1 MGDFDDR
8 GSISGVYFTN
18 CIYPISTG
26 RSDAETNSSGVNR
39 DIITPT
45 GSASAQ
51 IGISPM
57 VIEVQESEG
66 QSQATINVINNTNT
80 PFRAR
85 IYAESFTYEKDK
97 GFNTIPQNSE
107 SLVPYLKFSPREL
120 NVPAGVTRRVRL
132 NVQLPPNLPAGE
144 YRSAIFTE
152 NLEQQKQTDLKG
164 IVTTI
169 TTRIGV
175 TMFVRKGEHAPK
187 LTITTA
193 EWLPAKSQILMTM
206 NNTGK
211 ASAYPEVNWTIAQ
224 AGVTIKTGRVSA
236 TGIVPNSD
244 RTVNIN
250 IPKQELK
257 LKPGKY
263 QLSGDLI
270 WGEPDHKTTVP
281 FSVGVNIN

>member
-1 MGDFDDR
+1 MWKQFGLVTACT
-8 GSISGVYFTN
+8 ILPLMY
-18 CIYPISTG
+18 
-26 RSDAETNSSGVNR
+26 A
-39 DIITPT
+39 
-45 GSASAQ
+45 GSAQAQ

-57 VIEVQESEG
+57 VIETQENGG
-66 QSQATINVINNTNT
+66 QSQATINVINNTNK

-85 IYAESFTYEKDK
+85 VYAESFTYEKDQ

-132 NVQLPPNLPAGE
+132 NVQLPANLPAGE

-152 NLEQQKQTDLKG
+152 NLEQQEQKDRKG
-164 IVTTI
+164 IITTVS
-169 TTRIGV
+169 TRIGV
-175 TMFVRKGEHAPK
+175 TMFVRKGEHSPK
-187 LTITTA
+187 ISITTA
-193 EWLPAKSQILMTM
+193 EWLPEKSQILMTM
-206 NNTGK
+206 NNAGK
-211 ASAYPEVNWTIAQ
+211 ASAYPEVNWTITQ
-224 AGVTIKTGRVSA
+224 AGATVKTGKVSA

-263 QLSGDLI
+263 QLSGNLT
-270 WGEPDHKTTVP
+270 WGAPENKTTVP
-281 FSVGVNIN
+281 FAVGVDIK